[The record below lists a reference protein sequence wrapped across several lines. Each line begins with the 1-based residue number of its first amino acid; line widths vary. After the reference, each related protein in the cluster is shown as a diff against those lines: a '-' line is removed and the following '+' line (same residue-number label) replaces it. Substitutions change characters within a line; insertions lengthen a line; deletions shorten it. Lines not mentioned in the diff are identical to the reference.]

1 MNKQAFLEQ
10 LRKGLSGLPK
20 KDIDERLIFYCEM
33 IDDRMEDGIPEEAA
47 VREIGNIEGIVPQI
61 IADIPL
67 GKIIKEKMMQKKTLN
82 TWEVILFALGSPI
95 WLSLLIAV
103 FSVFISLYVALWSV
117 MIALWSVFAS
127 FAACGLAGIAARVF
141 LAVGDNGLTGVTMIG
156 AGMACAG
163 LSVSLFF
170 GCKAATK
177 GLMNLTRKLAI
188 RVKTCFIHKE
198 EA

>member
-1 MNKQAFLEQ
+1 MNKQAFLEE

-47 VREIGNIEGIVPQI
+47 VREIGNIEEIVPQI

-67 GKIIKEKMMQKKTLN
+67 GKIIKEKMMPKKTLN

-103 FSVFISLYVALWSV
+103 FSVFISLYVASWSV
-117 MIALWSVFAS
+117 MVALWSVFAS
-127 FAACGLAGIAARVF
+127 FAVCGLVGIAAGVF

-156 AGMACAG
+156 AGMACAR
-163 LSVSLFF
+163 LSVFLFF

-177 GLMNLTRKLAI
+177 GLMNLTRKHAI
-188 RVKTCFIHKE
+188 RVRTCFIHKE